1 MTEKLKMPD
10 ELKNQV
16 DFFIKKTEFN
26 EEFEKYRENNS
37 SVDELRTAI
46 AFSINC
52 AYGTAKRTFKGVQKS
67 DEVIKEFK
75 NSVIGYF
82 NSGSFPQTQEE
93 FNTKHEEL
101 CKDWTNI
108 LRENGNTGDNLS
120 YGKAQKV
127 VNMMF
132 KYMYCCRHLNKI
144 SIPEE
149 AFKYC
154 HMTLDSYTLKWISDV
169 WEEEVGKKAKIIK
182 SDTTWSK
189 LDDDKYKEIV
199 KLIED
204 KIKNPKTSEYDFT
217 GYKKIESE
225 FFIWDY
231 EKFIEALKYMKKIM
245 VSYKDHKDEDLKSLG
260 EASED
265 LIKTAKE
272 IIKKQTIKIIPNFD
286 DEKDNDSFLK

>member
-1 MTEKLKMPD
+1 MTE
-10 ELKNQV
+10 ELKKQI
-16 DFFIKKTEFN
+16 DFFIKKTNFN
-26 EEFEKYRENNS
+26 EEFEKYREKNS

-52 AYGTAKRTFKGVQKS
+52 AYGTAKRTFKNVKDSESAKLKLEEVAYDYFKSEIFPDTQKNFDEKHGEMCEAWRNGLGKDES
-67 DEVIKEFK
+67 D
-75 NSVIGYF
+75 N
-82 NSGSFPQTQEE
+82 NRT
-93 FNTKHEEL
+93 
-101 CKDWTNI
+101 
-108 LRENGNTGDNLS
+108 

-169 WEEEVGKKAKIIK
+169 WEKGVGKKAKIIK

-189 LDDDKYKEIV
+189 LDDGKYKKIV
-199 KLIED
+199 GLIED
-204 KIKNPKTSEYDFT
+204 KIKNPKTNEYDFT

-260 EASED
+260 EASGE
-265 LIKTAKE
+265 LVKTAKE
-272 IIKKQTIKIIPNFD
+272 IIEKQTIKIIPDFD